1 MTALLYL
8 SLNLSCSTPGMR
20 LQRWLPFGSWRL
32 SFFCFCLYSF
42 ILYVS
47 YPQQHVYIS
56 PYVSALYTWYL
67 RNTIFEYFFHWMLC
81 LLDASASLPVVEGC
95 VFFLLLGRLLL
106 WDAYVLLFIHSPV
119 HGHSHFFLFYFII
132 FLLHLERAKV
142 LGPGIHPAP
151 QQPHEPE
158 HSSDDPWSL
167 TCWATRDLP

>member
-56 PYVSALYTWYL
+56 PLCLSFIHVVSTKHNL
-67 RNTIFEYFFHWMLC
+67 RVLFSLNVVSFRCIRVIACSWRLCIFLAARTSSTVGCVCLIVYPFSSPRTFAFFSVLFYYFFCCTWG
-81 LLDASASLPVVEGC
+81 VQK
-95 VFFLLLGRLLL
+95 FLAQG
-106 WDAYVLLFIHSPV
+106 ST
-119 HGHSHFFLFYFII
+119 
-132 FLLHLERAKV
+132 LLH
-142 LGPGIHPAP
+142 
-151 QQPHEPE
+151 
-158 HSSDDPWSL
+158 SSHTNLSIAVTTPDP
-167 TCWATRDLP
+167 

>member
-67 RNTIFEYFFHWMLC
+67 RNTIFEYFFSLNVVSFRCIRVIACSWRLC
-81 LLDASASLPVVEGC
+81 IFLAARTSSTVGC
-95 VFFLLLGRLLL
+95 VCLIVYPFSSPRTFAFFS
-106 WDAYVLLFIHSPV
+106 V
-119 HGHSHFFLFYFII
+119 LFYYF
-132 FLLHLERAKV
+132 FAA
-142 LGPGIHPAP
+142 PGACK
-151 QQPHEPE
+151 
-158 HSSDDPWSL
+158 SSWPRDPPCF
-167 TCWATRDLP
+167 TAATRTWA